1 VRLLTAP
8 VVRRLVAGTWSLYW
22 NGLVEG
28 ARPRPSAWSAGVV
41 QRAAGLLAGRAG
53 YLMAAAQPGS
63 RAGGSPSL
71 TPSPRVRQQGDAP
84 LRGR

>member
-28 ARPRPSAWSAGVV
+28 ARPRPSAWSAGMV
-41 QRAAGLLAGRAG
+41 QRAAGLLAGRDG
-53 YLMAAAQPGS
+53 QRMAAAQPGGRS
-63 RAGGSPSL
+63 GDSPSL
-71 TPSPRVRQQGDAP
+71 TPSPQVRQQGDAR

>member
-1 VRLLTAP
+1 
-8 VVRRLVAGTWSLYW
+8 
-22 NGLVEG
+22 GLVEG

-41 QRAAGLLAGRAG
+41 QRAAELLAGRAG
-53 YLMAAAQPGS
+53 HRMAAAQPGG

-71 TPSPRVRQQGDAP
+71 TPSPQMRQQAGAR